1 MENKQKNGRARQSH
15 KKRPTR
21 TAVWLAAYHL
31 TLIEKH
37 LTGAAFFNSSNF

>member
-31 TLIEKH
+31 ILIEKH